1 MSEPI
6 TNYSLEQRKYVPE
19 QYKRSTRLLGVI
31 DAALGFSDELE
42 TAFREI
48 SDNFN
53 IDDAV
58 GPMLDYYGLYFGI
71 TRKIG
76 ETDEQLRMRIRIGSG
91 TDDLPTFEAIYNYFK
106 IALGISD
113 MILCPVWPAGLYFVL
128 GQGMPE
134 PDIEEV
140 ISIAAASGVD
150 LGQGTFLS
158 CEDGEPYGLI
168 VLEDNGQPLVID
180 QRWPDTEY
188 AMVDDEGCL
197 IIDDT
202 NNVVVGIDY
211 LTTNESFETN

>member
-6 TNYSLEQRKYVPE
+6 TNYFLEQKKYVPE
-19 QYKRSTRLLGVI
+19 QYKRSTKLLGVI

-42 TAFREI
+42 KALREI

-53 IDDAV
+53 IEDAV

-71 TRKIG
+71 ERRIG

-91 TDDLPTFEAIYNYFK
+91 TEDLPTNEAIYNYFK

-134 PDIEEV
+134 PDIDEV
-140 ISIAAASGVD
+140 TTIAAASGVD
-150 LGQGTFLS
+150 FGQGTFLS
-158 CEDGEPYGLI
+158 CEDGEPWGLI
-168 VLEDNGQPLVID
+168 VLEDNGQPIVID

-188 AMVDDEGCL
+188 ELVDDDGNYL
-197 IIDDT
+197 VDSDG
-202 NNVVVGIDY
+202 NHLVALDF
-211 LTTNESFETN
+211 LTTT

>member
-6 TNYSLEQRKYVPE
+6 TNYFLEQEKYVPE
-19 QYKRSTRLLGVI
+19 QYKRSTKLLGVI
-31 DAALGFSDELE
+31 GAALGFSDELE
-42 TAFREI
+42 KALREI

-53 IDDAV
+53 IEDAV

-71 TRKIG
+71 ERRIG

-91 TDDLPTFEAIYNYFK
+91 TEDLPTNEAIYNYFK

-128 GQGMPE
+128 GQGMTN

-140 ISIAAASGVD
+140 TIIAAASGVD

-158 CEDGEPYGLI
+158 CEDGEPWGLI
-168 VLEDNGQPLVID
+168 VLEDNGQPIVID

-188 AMVDDEGCL
+188 ELVDDDGNYL
-197 IIDDT
+197 VDSDG
-202 NNVVVGIDY
+202 NHLVALDF
-211 LTTNESFETN
+211 LTTT

>member
-6 TNYSLEQRKYVPE
+6 TDYSSEQRKYVPE
-19 QYKRSTRLLGVI
+19 QYKRSTKLLGVI
-31 DAALGFSDELE
+31 DAALGFSDEIE

-48 SDNFN
+48 SDDFN

-128 GQGMPE
+128 GHGMPE
-134 PDIEEV
+134 PDIDEV
-140 ISIAAASGVD
+140 ITIAAASGVD
-150 LGQGTFLS
+150 LGHGTFLT
-158 CEDGEPYGLI
+158 CEDGEPWGLI
-168 VLEDNGQPLVID
+168 VLEDNGQPIVID

-188 AMVDDEGCL
+188 ELVDDDGNYL
-197 IIDDT
+197 VDNDG
-202 NNVVVGIDY
+202 NHLVALDF
-211 LTTNESFETN
+211 LTTT